1 MLNSA
6 EGTEKRG
13 LKGYSNHQYPSNP
26 LPLPQKIHPNRE
38 KSNPQPFSPPLSFPM
53 PPSKHLYVHNC
64 IAYVEKVG
72 GHVLQLLHSIF
83 LTLIFNW
90 EAISKPWMDSWIL
103 NSHYS
108 AKTTLPQPY
117 LFLSFHIHIIRE
129 KKWSFK
135 KSKYKNT
142 HIRVSTADWSQMA
155 D

>member
-53 PPSKHLYVHNC
+53 PPSKLLYVHNC

-72 GHVLQLLHSIF
+72 SHVLQLLHSIF
-83 LTLIFNW
+83 LTLILNR
-90 EAISKPWMDSWIL
+90 EAISSLEWIL
-103 NSHYS
+103 ES
-108 AKTTLPQPY
+108 
-117 LFLSFHIHIIRE
+117 
-129 KKWSFK
+129 
-135 KSKYKNT
+135 
-142 HIRVSTADWSQMA
+142 
-155 D
+155 